1 MHLKNE
7 LYGVILTAFR
17 KSKHLSTVD
26 YQGHE
31 WYGYICVLSIS
42 QKGVVSNVIFSL
54 LVKETI

>member
-1 MHLKNE
+1 MWSYIITTFK
-7 LYGVILTAFR
+7 

-31 WYGYICVLSIS
+31 WYGYICVFSIS

-54 LVKETI
+54 LGKKTK